1 MTTQTTPSTIKIN
14 LAPGIKHNAQEEAKR
29 IGISLQDF
37 IRTLLATYFAN
48 ARSIRMMPRDQEL
61 FDRAQREIQAGAYTE
76 IGNKKEL
83 KTYLDRLSS

>member
-1 MTTQTTPSTIKIN
+1 MSMQAASSTIKIN
-14 LAPGIKHNAQEEAKR
+14 LPPGIRGHAQEEAKR

-61 FDRAQREIQAGAYTE
+61 FNRAKREIQTGAYTE
-76 IGNKKEL
+76 IRSKKEL
-83 KTYLDRLSS
+83 RAYFDRLNS